1 MHHHSVVTSSLNVL
15 PPCLVKQQHL
25 YVSCLP
31 AGFQAFADPDTGAV
45 TAVDADMSFN
55 SSSVRLVVVGR
66 GPLGAFTAKVSAVQM
81 EGRLWHDPM
90 QWQQLCCCINS
101 ALPPVR
107 VTCTN
112 MSPAMRSRLG
122 A

>member
-1 MHHHSVVTSSLNVL
+1 MRTTPGHSQYNAGAVTVLDLTVTWHCLYCGVVLSV
-15 PPCLVKQQHL
+15 
-25 YVSCLP
+25 Y

-81 EGRLWHDPM
+81 EGTLLLLLLCSSLWA
-90 QWQQLCCCINS
+90 C
-101 ALPPVR
+101 
-107 VTCTN
+107 
-112 MSPAMRSRLG
+112 RSFPTL
-122 A
+122 AA

>member
-1 MHHHSVVTSSLNVL
+1 V
-15 PPCLVKQQHL
+15 
-25 YVSCLP
+25 P

-81 EGRLWHDPM
+81 EGRLHCPPAHIAAFVDTRTR
-90 QWQQLCCCINS
+90 LCS
-101 ALPPVR
+101 AAMHANRIECPKS
-107 VTCTN
+107 N
-112 MSPAMRSRLG
+112 MENV
-122 A
+122 